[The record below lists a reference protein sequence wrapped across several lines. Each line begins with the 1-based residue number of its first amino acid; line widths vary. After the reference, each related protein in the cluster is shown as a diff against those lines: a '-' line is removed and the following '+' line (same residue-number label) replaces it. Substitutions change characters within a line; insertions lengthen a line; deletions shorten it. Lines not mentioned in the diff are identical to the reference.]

1 MFVLSWKHSRGKAVA
16 ATVVVVAVVAGIW
29 AIVAF
34 RNSPPKAE
42 YAGGQ
47 YSLSA
52 STAEERMAF
61 FKQFGWEVAP
71 EPIDSG
77 EVTIPE
83 TFNDVY
89 LAYNNIQKE
98 QGLDLL
104 PYAGRTVQQW
114 IYRVTNFPQQKTMR
128 GTILV
133 CNGKVI
139 GGDLSTPEI
148 SGFMTGFDGQKR
160 DSDGYM
166 KPLEPERD
174 SMGQLTNGA
183 ALSSEPADSAEAAE
197 KPSSSAI
204 PANAWPTD

>member
-1 MFVLSWKHSRGKAVA
+1 
-16 ATVVVVAVVAGIW
+16 
-29 AIVAF
+29 
-34 RNSPPKAE
+34 
-42 YAGGQ
+42 
-47 YSLSA
+47 
-52 STAEERMAF
+52 MAF

>member
-1 MFVLSWKHSRGKAVA
+1 
-16 ATVVVVAVVAGIW
+16 
-29 AIVAF
+29 
-34 RNSPPKAE
+34 
-42 YAGGQ
+42 
-47 YSLSA
+47 
-52 STAEERMAF
+52 
-61 FKQFGWEVAP
+61 
-71 EPIDSG
+71 
-77 EVTIPE
+77 
-83 TFNDVY
+83 
-89 LAYNNIQKE
+89 
-98 QGLDLL
+98 
-104 PYAGRTVQQW
+104 
-114 IYRVTNFPQQKTMR
+114 MR